1 MKVSRLPFAAFA
13 IVNLLIGFWT
23 GLLRIGVDVP
33 VTAAATHHGA
43 IMVGGFLGTLILLEK
58 VIPLRNRLLYL
69 FPLIGAA
76 SVLFFLADEVRMA
89 SVMQL
94 IASAGLVGVYILYL
108 RKDRSPALL
117 MMGLGSLWW
126 LTGNATLLDS
136 RSYPSS
142 FPWWMAFILFTIV
155 GERLELSRFLPV
167 SQRAKVLIWLV
178 VFVLPISILTPY
190 HSMGRYLT
198 GVSLAGAA
206 VWLLRHDVV
215 RITLKKEGLVKY
227 TAVALLGGYF
237 FLLLCGVIFLFADH
251 TLPFTYDLTVH
262 VFFLGF
268 TFCMIF
274 AHGPIILP
282 GVLGSSIKPYHPVLY
297 GWLWLLIVGVLLR
310 MIADASE
317 WIPLRQV
324 SAIINVVAILS
335 YFPTLGILIRKAR
348 VSP

>member
-1 MKVSRLPFAAFA
+1 L
-13 IVNLLIGFWT
+13 T
-23 GLLRIGVDVP
+23 
-33 VTAAATHHGA
+33 
-43 IMVGGFLGTLILLEK
+43 
-58 VIPLRNRLLYL
+58 
-69 FPLIGAA
+69 GAA
-76 SVLFFLADEVRMA
+76 SVAFFLADEVRIA
-89 SVMQL
+89 FVMQL
-94 IASAGLVGVYILYL
+94 IASAGLVVVYILYL

-136 RSYPSS
+136 RFYASS

-198 GVSLAGAA
+198 GVSLVGAA

-215 RITLKKEGLVKY
+215 KITLKKEGLVRY
-227 TAVALLGGYF
+227 TAVALLCGYF

-251 TLPFTYDLTVH
+251 TLPFTYDLAVH

-282 GVLGSSIKPYHPVLY
+282 GVLGSGIKPYHPVLY
-297 GWLWLLIVGVLLR
+297 VWLFCLVAGVVLR
-310 MIADASE
+310 MAADSTE
-317 WIPLRQV
+317 WILMRQV
-324 SAIINVVAILS
+324 SAVVNVSGILLF
-335 YFPTLGILIRKAR
+335 FPTLGVLIKRSMTKG
-348 VSP
+348 